1 MTLKAALILVAL
13 LLLAGMIGRSF
24 APRVDNPRKR
34 PVVEAARKCPACGA
48 YVLGDAACAR
58 ADCPRA

>member
-1 MTLKAALILVAL
+1 MTLKAILILLAL
-13 LLLAGMIGRSF
+13 VLLAGMIGRSF
-24 APRVDNPRKR
+24 AARVGKAGKG

-48 YVLGDAACAR
+48 YVLADARCAR